1 MYAVREPFEP
11 AVRSRTATLTATSG
25 SLESQISLNTVL
37 QASDCIL
44 CISFTCPSSTPLRPF
59 AVYVMYNR
67 DPFALRRPS
76 PLEIFRSGTR
86 CAIDSAHSLQAQI
99 KQETQSSPA
108 PEQTFKD
115 LEPSSVGG
123 MSYAVNRTVPSEDT
137 TWQPRRIHNTQ
148 PSGVSETVGNILASK
163 NELPMYKDKPYNYA
177 ASKRKLPIYRRKR
190 VLLLLFATIGCA
202 LYWVGV
208 IPDTLHIKDRTR
220 ESGNG
225 LFGLISGTKSGTVNW
240 EERRARVRDA
250 FTVSWNAYEK
260 YAWGQSVHSIHSEY
274 RLIGRL

>member
-1 MYAVREPFEP
+1 
-11 AVRSRTATLTATSG
+11 
-25 SLESQISLNTVL
+25 
-37 QASDCIL
+37 
-44 CISFTCPSSTPLRPF
+44 
-59 AVYVMYNR
+59 MYNR

-76 PLEIFRSGTR
+76 PFEFFRSGTR
-86 CAIDSAHSLQAQI
+86 CAIDSPHSLQAQI
-99 KQETQSSPA
+99 KQETQSSRA
-108 PEQTFKD
+108 PEQILKD
-115 LEPSSVGG
+115 PEPSSVGG

-148 PSGVSETVGNILASK
+148 SSGVSETVGNILASK